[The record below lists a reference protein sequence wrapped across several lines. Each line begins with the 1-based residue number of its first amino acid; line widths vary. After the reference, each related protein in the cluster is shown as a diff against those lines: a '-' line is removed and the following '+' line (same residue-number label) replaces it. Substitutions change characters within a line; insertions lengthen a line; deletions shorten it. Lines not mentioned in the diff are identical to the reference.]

1 MYLILDTET
10 TGVTPT
16 DRVVSISWALYDE
29 SATRLLLSHDIIY
42 PDGFSIPREASAIHG
57 ISTEEARRK
66 GIPIKDALDHL
77 SRDIS
82 QHSPIL
88 FVGHNV
94 NFDRPIVLNEYARL
108 GTEAALAKLP
118 TYCTMKSTV
127 EFCRIPRFNGGYKWP
142 TLQEL
147 HRKLF
152 GVPHASAHDAQGDV
166 VACARCFFELRQ
178 RGLVSAKPAVARSR
192 GPG

>member
-29 SATRLLLSHDIIY
+29 SATRLLLTHHIIS

-57 ISTEEARRK
+57 ISTEDARRK
-66 GIPIKDALDHL
+66 GISIKEALDGL
-77 SRDIS
+77 SRDLAR
-82 QHSPIL
+82 HRPVL

-108 GTEAALAKLP
+108 GIESALSKLP
-118 TYCTMKSTV
+118 TYCTMRSTV
-127 EFCRIPRFNGGYKWP
+127 EFCRIPRYNGGYKWP

-152 GVPHASAHDAQGDV
+152 GLPPASAHDAQGDV
-166 VACARCFFELRQ
+166 VACAKCFFELRQ
-178 RGLVSAKPAVARSR
+178 RGLVVLKKATTGPR